1 MLCIIFSGGFD
12 PTNLT
17 DSIRQL
23 YISGKGWLAPLPWCE
38 DFRFHLDNIFTRFKM
53 VSRKKETGTKT
64 VKKVDM
70 YDIFKPHEECSQPR
84 KVLIEGTPGIGKT
97 TYCHKLAY
105 DWALKSE
112 EAKDLFQ
119 KFQSLLL
126 LNCRE
131 MKCADLFDEIVDQ
144 LLPRDGNEKERKEFL
159 IKSVLRD
166 NGFGILLVLD
176 GLDELP
182 TSKLQAMKE
191 IIQGPILSKCHI
203 VATAQQEVGKRV
215 RDCFDTC
222 LETDGFTED
231 DTQKFVVRYFC
242 GNMEE
247 KAQMLLETLRREKEL
262 RHLAENPLNTALFC
276 LLFEDIQD
284 IFPESRGQL
293 YMELVRYVLRTY
305 EKKKGSSETS
315 EDLIEVY
322 KSELKR
328 LGSVALKSLLQ
339 GNIFLDGNEISIRNS
354 ASESPAFE
362 FLSVQ
367 FGKSKL
373 GCNFFHQSFHELFAG
388 FYLCCQLLDDEFEP
402 RSIVDD
408 TRYFHELKHV
418 LLFTCSILAAQCEAK
433 VLALFE
439 GITTKVNKGD
449 PHDFMVALECLK
461 ECKRDNSELYL
472 KLAHTVGESLCLQT
486 VNFQFLLDEANNPS
500 LVQALLEVVKTNST
514 LAELNLSGNYLGDAG
529 CAALIEGIHTQC
541 KLTVLNLSG
550 NDIGHAGCAKVAQSI
565 GNNLVLTNLNLSN
578 NKIGDDGCVA
588 LAESIRTNTTLKVLN
603 LSHNEIGKKGSK
615 ALADLIQN
623 NSTLKELNLSR
634 NKINDDDCAAL
645 TEVTT
650 KNSTLSLLDL
660 SYNAISH
667 QKAVQ
672 LNRIQEIYIELD
684 GYNDDDTKGGVKSCD
699 SYNFNKAVVST
710 VSDGGDS
717 EDDDHYNDYDNDF
730 DERSDDDDSDDDG
743 NSNEN
748 DDNYECNDYDH
759 DISPDNDDIDE
770 SFDDYDD
777 DDDDSNDDN
786 ENYDYP
792 DYEHDISP
800 DNDDVNES
808 FDDDDDDDDDD
819 NNDDNEIY
827 DYLDYD
833 HDISPDDDDDYNEE
847 NSDEADDYT
856 W

>member
-1 MLCIIFSGGFD
+1 
-12 PTNLT
+12 
-17 DSIRQL
+17 
-23 YISGKGWLAPLPWCE
+23 
-38 DFRFHLDNIFTRFKM
+38 M
-53 VSRKKETGTKT
+53 VSRKKETETKT

-70 YDIFKPHEECSQPR
+70 YDIFKPHEQCPQPR
-84 KVLIEGTPGIGKT
+84 KVLIEGKPGVGKT

-105 DWALKSE
+105 GWALKSE
-112 EAKDLFQ
+112 EAKDFFQ
-119 KFQSLLL
+119 KFQALLL

-159 IKSVLRD
+159 IKSVLPP

-182 TSKLQAMKE
+182 TSKLQTMKE
-191 IIQGPILSKCHI
+191 IIQGPMFSKCHI

-222 LETDGFTED
+222 LETNGFTED
-231 DTQKFVVRYFC
+231 DTQNFIGRYFC
-242 GNMEE
+242 GNMEG
-247 KAQMLLETLRREKEL
+247 KAQMLLETLRRKNEL

-305 EKKKGSSETS
+305 EKKKRSSETS

-322 KSELKR
+322 RSELKR

-339 GNIFLDGNEISIRNS
+339 GNIFFDGNEIFIRNP
-354 ASESPAFE
+354 ASESPMFE

-367 FGKSKL
+367 FGKSQL
-373 GCNFFHQSFHELFAG
+373 RCSFFHHSFHELFAG
-388 FYLCCQLLDDEFEP
+388 FYLCCQLLDNEFEP
-402 RSIVDD
+402 RRIVDD

-418 LLFTCSILAAQCEAK
+418 LLFTCSILAALCEAK
-433 VLALFE
+433 ALAFFE
-439 GITTKVNKGD
+439 GIATKVNKGD
-449 PHDFMVALECLK
+449 PYDFMVALECLK
-461 ECKRDNSELYL
+461 ECKREHTELYS
-472 KLAHTVGESLCLQT
+472 KLAQTVGASLCLQT
-486 VNFQFLLDEANNPS
+486 VNFQFLLDEADNHS
-500 LVQALLEVVKTNST
+500 LVQVLLEVVKTNST
-514 LAELNLSGNYLGDAG
+514 LAELNLSSNYIGDEG
-529 CAALIEGIHTQC
+529 CAALIEGIHTEC

-550 NDIGHAGCAKVAQSI
+550 NDIGHAGFAKVARSI
-565 GNNLVLTNLNLSN
+565 GSNLVLTNLNLSN

-588 LAESIRTNTTLKVLN
+588 LAERIKTNSTLKVLN
-603 LSHNEIGKKGSK
+603 LSHNEIGKKGSE

-634 NKINDDDCAAL
+634 NKINDDDGAAL
-645 TEVTT
+645 TEVTK

-672 LNRIQEIYIELD
+672 LNRIQEIYIQLD
-684 GYNDDDTKGGVKSCD
+684 GYNDDDAKGGVKSCD
-699 SYNFNKAVVST
+699 NYNFNKAGVGI

-717 EDDDHYNDYDNDF
+717 EDDDHYNDYVY
-730 DERSDDDDSDDDG
+730 ERSDDDDNDDSYDYSDCDHDISPDNDDIGESFVDDDVDDDYDD
-743 NSNEN
+743 NSN
-748 DDNYECNDYDH
+748 DDDDIYDYTDYDH
-759 DISPDNDDIDE
+759 DISPDNDDIDA
-770 SFDDYDD
+770 SF
-777 DDDDSNDDN
+777 
-786 ENYDYP
+786 
-792 DYEHDISP
+792 
-800 DNDDVNES
+800 V
-808 FDDDDDDDDDD
+808 DDDDDDDDD
-819 NNDDNEIY
+819 Y
-827 DYLDYD
+827 D
-833 HDISPDDDDDYNEE
+833 DISPDNDDDDNEE
-847 NSDEADDYT
+847 NSDEADDYV

>member
-1 MLCIIFSGGFD
+1 MLYIIFSGGFD

-17 DSIRQL
+17 GSIRQL
-23 YISGKGWLAPLPWCE
+23 YISGKGWLAPLPWGE

-53 VSRKKETGTKT
+53 VSRKRETGTKT

-119 KFQSLLL
+119 NFQALLL

-191 IIQGPILSKCHI
+191 IIQGPIFSKCHI
-203 VATAQQEVGKRV
+203 VATAQPEVGKRV

-222 LETDGFTED
+222 LETEGFTED

-247 KAQMLLETLRREKEL
+247 KAQMLLETLRREKEP

-293 YMELVRYVLRTY
+293 YMQLVRYVLRTY

-322 KSELKR
+322 RSELKR
-328 LGSVALKSLLQ
+328 LGSVALNSLLQ
-339 GNIFLDGNEISIRNS
+339 GNMFFDGNELSIRNP
-354 ASESPAFE
+354 ANESPASE

-367 FGKSKL
+367 FEKSQL
-373 GCNFFHQSFHELFAG
+373 RCSFYHQSFHELFAA
-388 FYLCCQLLDDEFEP
+388 FYLCCQLLDNEFEP
-402 RSIVDD
+402 RSVVDD
-408 TRYFHELKHV
+408 TRYFHGLKHV
-418 LLFTCSILAAQCEAK
+418 LLFTCSTLAAQCQAK
-433 VLALFE
+433 VLAFFE
-439 GITTKVNKGD
+439 SLTTKVNKGD

-461 ECKRDNSELYL
+461 ECKRDHTELYS
-472 KLAHTVGESLCLQT
+472 KLAHTVGASLCLQT
-486 VNFQFLLDEANNPS
+486 ANFQFLLDEANNPS
-500 LVQALLEVVKTNST
+500 LVQVLLEVVKTNST
-514 LAELNLSGNYLGDAG
+514 LAELNLSSNYIGDED
-529 CAALIEGIHTQC
+529 CAALIERIHTQC

-578 NKIGDDGCVA
+578 NEIGDDGCVA
-588 LAESIRTNTTLKVLN
+588 LAESIRTNSTLKVLN
-603 LSHNEIGKKGSK
+603 LSRNKIDRKGSE
-615 ALADLIQN
+615 ALAELIQK

-634 NKINDDDCAAL
+634 NRINDDGGVAL
-645 TEVTT
+645 TEATT
-650 KNSTLSLLDL
+650 KKSTLSLLDL

-672 LNRIQEIYIELD
+672 LNLIQEIYIELD
-684 GYNDDDTKGGVKSCD
+684 GYKDDDAKGGVKTRD
-699 SYNFNKAVVST
+699 DYDFNSSGVRRAT
-710 VSDGGDS
+710 DS
-717 EDDDHYNDYDNDF
+717 ENNDNDF
-730 DERSDDDDSDDDG
+730 IYYVYDHDSDDDNDDDDESDDDDDDEEEEDDDD
-743 NSNEN
+743 NV
-748 DDNYECNDYDH
+748 DDYNYDYV
-759 DISPDNDDIDE
+759 IEGEESFDNDDDE
-770 SFDDYDD
+770 EEEEDDDDDDDDNDD
-777 DDDDSNDDN
+777 DDDDSND
-786 ENYDYP
+786 
-792 DYEHDISP
+792 S
-800 DNDDVNES
+800 
-808 FDDDDDDDDDD
+808 DDDDS
-819 NNDDNEIY
+819 
-827 DYLDYD
+827 YD
-833 HDISPDDDDDYNEE
+833 HDDFTPGYL
-847 NSDEADDYT
+847 
-856 W
+856 

>member
-1 MLCIIFSGGFD
+1 MLCIIFSDGFD

-70 YDIFKPHEECSQPR
+70 YDIFKPHEQCSQPR

-166 NGFGILLVLD
+166 NGFGILLALD

-322 KSELKR
+322 KSQLKR

-354 ASESPAFE
+354 ASESPALE

-433 VLALFE
+433 VLTFFE
-439 GITTKVNKGD
+439 GLTAKVNKGD

-461 ECKRDNSELYL
+461 ECKRDHTELYS
-472 KLAHTVGESLCLQT
+472 KLAHTVGVSICLQT
-486 VNFQFLLDEANNPS
+486 VNYEANNPS
-500 LVQALLEVVKTNST
+500 LVQVLLEVVKTNST
-514 LAELNLSGNYLGDAG
+514 LAELNLSSNHIGDED

-650 KNSTLSLLDL
+650 KNSRLSLLDL

-730 DERSDDDDSDDDG
+730 DERSDDDDSDDD
-743 NSNEN
+743 
-748 DDNYECNDYDH
+748 
-759 DISPDNDDIDE
+759 
-770 SFDDYDD
+770 
-777 DDDDSNDDN
+777 DDSNDDN
-786 ENYDYP
+786 ENYDYLDYDHDISP
-792 DYEHDISP
+792 DNNDVNESFDDDDDDNNDDYENYDYLDYDHDISP

-808 FDDDDDDDDDD
+808 FDDDDDD
-819 NNDDNEIY
+819 NNDDNENY